1 MAVVVVVVV
10 VVIVV
15 FVVVVALSY
24 STTCVNSFRSPT
36 PSPYFCINP
45 FLTPS
50 PCPNND
56 VMTSLVAM
64 LLWCLLLCLWWW

>member
-1 MAVVVVVVV
+1 MVVMVAVVVVVVV

-24 STTCVNSFRSPT
+24 STTCVNSFPPSSH
-36 PSPYFCINP
+36 SPYFCINP
-45 FLTPS
+45 FRTSS

-64 LLWCLLLCLWWW
+64 L